1 MVNLRAA
8 LKTGRVVWERIIR
21 NPDVIPTDMQV
32 WIPQMM
38 SAMGVAEG
46 GFVKPCIGPPS
57 SQETYAHLCEH
68 TVVSPP
74 ELIWQ
79 QSVWK
84 TVKGWPV
91 TSRDMFRRLF
101 FRVLPC
107 DEFMWSWA
115 RDRKE
120 IKCPFCG
127 APTLMGPTHLLH
139 GCKRVWPH
147 SGDEPGITLSTK
159 AGWHSDLA
167 QWVQIASGPQIKG
180 CLAICREVLQ
190 TRTKR
195 PSMAVTRSTKRQK
208 AQPSRGAATDSRK
221 NAKGSRQKPIIALNA
236 DPIDENFITITHP
249 SPAATAVIRRPE
261 RSLVDVLRARFGP
274 TVESAPKRRKY
285 Q

>member
-1 MVNLRAA
+1 M
-8 LKTGRVVWERIIR
+8 
-21 NPDVIPTDMQV
+21 
-32 WIPQMM
+32 
-38 SAMGVAEG
+38 
-46 GFVKPCIGPPS
+46 KPCVGPPS
-57 SQETYAHLCEH
+57 SQETYAHLCAH

-91 TSRDMFRRLF
+91 TSR
-101 FRVLPC
+101 
-107 DEFMWSWA
+107 EFLA
-115 RDRKE
+115 RAHLHMNSSHGRTRKNNLRNM

-127 APTLMGPTHLLH
+127 ATTLMGPTHLLH
-139 GCKRVWPH
+139 ECKRVWPH
-147 SGDEPGITLSTK
+147 GGEDPGITLSTK

-195 PSMAVTRSTKRQK
+195 PSITVTRNTRRQK
-208 AQPSRGAATDSRK
+208 AQPSRGPATDSRT
-221 NAKGSRQKPIIALNA
+221 NAKSTRQKRIIAQNA